1 VLLAALAAFQGV
13 AENDFLN
20 WDDRDALVSN
30 AALEG
35 EGVVAWAFATTHMSH
50 YQPLSWVAWAAL
62 RRGFGA
68 SPSAHHLASLLLH
81 LAGAGLVFVLASRL
95 SLLADAVPGARR
107 AAATAAAL
115 FFAVHPLRVEPV
127 AWASA
132 LPYPLSLPW
141 LLLSVLAYLR
151 YANGPGASGSLVL
164 SVILY
169 AVSQL
174 CRAGA
179 PALPLV
185 LLLLDLGLRR
195 AERVGWRRALVE
207 KLPHAGVALA
217 ATWAEAGARSFA
229 PLERVGAGARL
240 TDALAA
246 PLVYLARTLWP
257 VELSPLDV
265 QPLDASASAPL
276 LAASLAVLVALTAA
290 AWRACSRW
298 PWLMAGWLAYLLLLA
313 PASGLAPSGVQAT
326 ADRYTY
332 LPSVAVALLVGAG
345 AGRLRVDAH
354 WRSWLA
360 LGLALATALGV
371 LTWRQVGFWRDS
383 VTLWTRAVELDPRND
398 VALYNL
404 ALALDEAGDQTAA
417 AGRYR
422 ELLAL
427 VPDHAPARRNLGL
440 LEAARYERE
449 AGAAAV
455 EGRLD
460 EAIALYG
467 RALEHDPARLHSRRS
482 RGMALAQL
490 GRFAQAIPDLRAAL
504 AAEGAEPE
512 VAAALAFALVEAGE
526 PDQAIRVL
534 RDAVARHPGAAR
546 LAQELARLEARMR
559 DQ

>member
-1 VLLAALAAFQGV
+1 VLLGALAAFQGV
-13 AENDFLN
+13 AESDFLN

-35 EGVVAWAFATTHMSH
+35 GDVVAWAFSTTHMSH
-50 YQPLSWVAWAAL
+50 YQPLSWLAWAAL

-68 SPSAHHLASLLLH
+68 SPAAHHLASLLLH
-81 LAGAGLVFVLASRL
+81 LASAGLVFLLASRL
-95 SLLADAVPGARR
+95 GSLSGAGPGARR
-107 AAATAAAL
+107 AAASAAAL

-132 LPYPLSLPW
+132 FPYPLSLLW

-151 YANGPGASGSLVL
+151 YATGPGSSGPLVL

-174 CRAGA
+174 CRAAA
-179 PALPLV
+179 PAAPLL

-195 AERVGWRRALVE
+195 PQRVGWRRALVE

-217 ATWAEAGARSFA
+217 ATLAEAGARRFA

-246 PLVYLARTLWP
+246 PIVYLARTLWP
-257 VELSPLDV
+257 VDLSPLDV
-265 QPLDASASAPL
+265 QPLDAKASAPL
-276 LAASLAVLVALTAA
+276 LAASLALLVALTAA
-290 AWRACSRW
+290 AWRARSRW
-298 PWLMAGWLAYLLLLA
+298 PWLLAGWLAYLLLLA

-345 AGRLRVDAH
+345 AGRLRADTR

-360 LGLALATALGV
+360 LGLALAAALGV

-383 VTLWTRAVELDPRND
+383 VTLWTRAVALDPRND

-404 ALALDEAGDQTAA
+404 ALALDEAGDEPAA
-417 AGRYR
+417 ANRYR
-422 ELLAL
+422 ELLAF
-427 VPDHAPARRNLGL
+427 VPDHAPARRNLEL
-440 LEAARYERE
+440 LEAARFERE
-449 AGAAAV
+449 AGAAVA
-455 EGRLD
+455 EGRLG
-460 EAIALYG
+460 AAVGLYG

-490 GRFAQAIPDLRAAL
+490 GRFAEAIPDLQAAL
-504 AAEGAEPE
+504 LTGGAEPE
-512 VAAALAFALVEAGE
+512 VAAALAFALVETGK
-526 PDQAIRVL
+526 PDQAVRVL
-534 RDAVARHPGAAR
+534 REAVLRHPGSAR

-559 DQ
+559 QR